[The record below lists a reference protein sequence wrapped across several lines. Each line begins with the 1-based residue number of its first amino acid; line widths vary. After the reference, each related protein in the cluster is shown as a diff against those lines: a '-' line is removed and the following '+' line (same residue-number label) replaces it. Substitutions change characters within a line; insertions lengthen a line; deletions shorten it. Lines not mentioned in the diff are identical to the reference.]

1 MKRKIFLYG
10 YYGFNNFGD
19 DLILRSLIENIMNYG
34 KTEFLVRSLNKGPY
48 LGENVVYTK
57 VDKIIAN
64 SKVNRAYRL
73 VKYLKKILLYIK
85 KTDFVIVGGGTLIHD
100 NKSRWSLLIIFLLV
114 ISSKILF
121 KRIFFVGVGISD
133 LKYKSSY
140 IMLNLI
146 TKLSSGFYIRDIEAE
161 KILRKANVVGKRF
174 QLTADL
180 AYSLKHLKKKSDKT
194 GDNKRINIGIT
205 MVDNAF
211 YNEKIQGAIIEYV
224 ALLKNINYEFE
235 VHFIP
240 FHEMSADCDNTI
252 NDSKVMI
259 KIKQELSEE
268 NIIIEEQI
276 GEKFDKVYESLDLVI
291 GMRFHSLVLA
301 AIYEIPFIGI
311 NHDNKIVGICKSY
324 DMPSVDV
331 KDVNAEILLET
342 TKSTLKKYFPT
353 ETNLEMR
360 KRSLKNFDFLEEF
373 YGRNQI

>member
-19 DLILRSLIENIMNYG
+19 DLILRSLIENIMSYG

-73 VKYLKKILLYIK
+73 VKYLKKILLYVK

-121 KRIFFVGVGISD
+121 KRIFFVGIGISD

-161 KILRKANVVGKRF
+161 KILRKANVVEKRF

-205 MVDNAF
+205 VVDNAF
-211 YNEKIQGAIIEYV
+211 YNKKIQGAIIEYV
-224 ALLKNINYEFE
+224 ALLKNISYEFE

-240 FHEMSADCDNTI
+240 FHEMSVDCDNTI

-342 TKSTLKKYFPT
+342 TKNTLKKYFPT

>member
-19 DLILRSLIENIMNYG
+19 DLILRSLVENIMSYG

-100 NKSRWSLLIIFLLV
+100 NKSRWSLLIMFLLV

-161 KILRKANVVGKRF
+161 KILRKANVVEKRF

-211 YNEKIQGAIIEYV
+211 YNKKIQGTIIEYV

>member
-19 DLILRSLIENIMNYG
+19 DLILRSLVENIMSYG

-100 NKSRWSLLIIFLLV
+100 NKSRWSLLIMFLLV

-161 KILRKANVVGKRF
+161 KILRKANVVEKRF

-211 YNEKIQGAIIEYV
+211 YNKKIQGAIIEYI

>member
-19 DLILRSLIENIMNYG
+19 DLILRSLIENIMSYG

-161 KILRKANVVGKRF
+161 KILKKANVVEKRF

-205 MVDNAF
+205 VIDNAF
-211 YNEKIQGAIIEYV
+211 YNKKIQGAIIEYV
-224 ALLKNINYEFE
+224 ALLKNTSYEFA

-240 FHEMSADCDNTI
+240 FHEMSSDCDNTI

-301 AIYEIPFIGI
+301 SIYEIPFIGI

-342 TKSTLKKYFPT
+342 TKSTLKKDFPT
-353 ETNLEMR
+353 KTNLEMR

-373 YGRNQI
+373 YGRK

>member
-19 DLILRSLIENIMNYG
+19 DLILRSLVENIMSYG

-100 NKSRWSLLIIFLLV
+100 NKSRWSLLIMFLLV

-121 KRIFFVGVGISD
+121 KRVFFVGVGISD

-161 KILRKANVVGKRF
+161 KILRKANVVEKRF

-211 YNEKIQGAIIEYV
+211 YNKKIQGAIIEYV

>member
-19 DLILRSLIENIMNYG
+19 DLILRSLVENIMSYG

-100 NKSRWSLLIIFLLV
+100 NKSRWSLLIMFLLV

-161 KILRKANVVGKRF
+161 KILRKANVVEKRF

-211 YNEKIQGAIIEYV
+211 YNKKIQGAIIEFV

>member
-19 DLILRSLIENIMNYG
+19 DLILRSLIENIMSYG

>member
-1 MKRKIFLYG
+1 M
-10 YYGFNNFGD
+10 
-19 DLILRSLIENIMNYG
+19 
-34 KTEFLVRSLNKGPY
+34 
-48 LGENVVYTK
+48 
-57 VDKIIAN
+57 
-64 SKVNRAYRL
+64 
-73 VKYLKKILLYIK
+73 
-85 KTDFVIVGGGTLIHD
+85 
-100 NKSRWSLLIIFLLV
+100 FLLV

-161 KILRKANVVGKRF
+161 KILRKANVVEKRF

-211 YNEKIQGAIIEYV
+211 YNKKIQGAIIEYI

>member
-19 DLILRSLIENIMNYG
+19 DLILRSLIENIMSYG

-73 VKYLKKILLYIK
+73 VKYLKKILLYVK
-85 KTDFVIVGGGTLIHD
+85 KTDFVIVGGGTIIHD

-121 KRIFFVGVGISD
+121 KRIFFVGIGISD

-161 KILRKANVVGKRF
+161 KILRKANVVEKRF

-205 MVDNAF
+205 VVDNAF
-211 YNEKIQGAIIEYV
+211 YNKKIQGAIIEYV
-224 ALLKNINYEFE
+224 ALLKNISYEFE

-240 FHEMSADCDNTI
+240 FHEMSVDCDNTI

-342 TKSTLKKYFPT
+342 TKNTLKKYFPT

>member
-19 DLILRSLIENIMNYG
+19 DLILRSLVENIMSYG

-100 NKSRWSLLIIFLLV
+100 NKSRWSLLIMFLLV

-161 KILRKANVVGKRF
+161 KILRKANVVEKRF

-194 GDNKRINIGIT
+194 GDNKRINIGII

-211 YNEKIQGAIIEYV
+211 YNKKIQGAIIEYV

>member
-19 DLILRSLIENIMNYG
+19 DLILRSLVENIMSYG

-100 NKSRWSLLIIFLLV
+100 NKSRWSLLIMFLLV

-161 KILRKANVVGKRF
+161 KILRKANVVEKRF

-211 YNEKIQGAIIEYV
+211 YNKKIQGAIIEYV

>member
-19 DLILRSLIENIMNYG
+19 DLILRSLIENIMSYG

-161 KILRKANVVGKRF
+161 KILRKANVVEKRF

-211 YNEKIQGAIIEYV
+211 YNKKIQGAIIEYV

>member
-19 DLILRSLIENIMNYG
+19 DLILRSLVENIMSYG

-100 NKSRWSLLIIFLLV
+100 NKSRWSLLIMFLLV

-121 KRIFFVGVGISD
+121 KRIYFVGVGISD

-161 KILRKANVVGKRF
+161 KILRKANVVEKRF

-211 YNEKIQGAIIEYV
+211 YNKKIQGAIIEYV

>member
-19 DLILRSLIENIMNYG
+19 DLILRSLVENIMSYG

-100 NKSRWSLLIIFLLV
+100 NKSRWSLLIMFLLV

-161 KILRKANVVGKRF
+161 KILRKANVVEKRF

-211 YNEKIQGAIIEYV
+211 YNKKIQGAIIEYV

-353 ETNLEMR
+353 ETNL
-360 KRSLKNFDFLEEF
+360 LK
-373 YGRNQI
+373 I

>member
-1 MKRKIFLYG
+1 
-10 YYGFNNFGD
+10 
-19 DLILRSLIENIMNYG
+19 
-34 KTEFLVRSLNKGPY
+34 
-48 LGENVVYTK
+48 
-57 VDKIIAN
+57 
-64 SKVNRAYRL
+64 
-73 VKYLKKILLYIK
+73 
-85 KTDFVIVGGGTLIHD
+85 
-100 NKSRWSLLIIFLLV
+100 
-114 ISSKILF
+114 
-121 KRIFFVGVGISD
+121 
-133 LKYKSSY
+133 
-140 IMLNLI
+140 MLNLI

-161 KILRKANVVGKRF
+161 KILRKANVVEKRF

-205 MVDNAF
+205 VVDNAF
-211 YNEKIQGAIIEYV
+211 YNKKIQGAIIEYV
-224 ALLKNINYEFE
+224 ALLKNISYEFE

-240 FHEMSADCDNTI
+240 FHEMSVDCDNTI

-342 TKSTLKKYFPT
+342 TKNTLKKYFPT